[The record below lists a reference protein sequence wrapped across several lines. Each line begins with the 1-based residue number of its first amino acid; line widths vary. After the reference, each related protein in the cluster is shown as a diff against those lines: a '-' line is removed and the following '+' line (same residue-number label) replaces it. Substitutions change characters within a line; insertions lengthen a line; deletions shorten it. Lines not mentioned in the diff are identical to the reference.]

1 MRAKEWKRTIS
12 EDSFMEN
19 FPIMCSLRE
28 DIMSLQYASGMG
40 LECPF
45 GAFILTPEIET
56 WKEMVWI

>member
-1 MRAKEWKRTIS
+1 MRAKEWKRMIS

-28 DIMSLQYASGMG
+28 NIMSLQYASVMC

-56 WKEMVWI
+56 WKEMI